1 MKNRPISRIGVL
13 SAALTFSLSLAL
25 NVQGEALSA
34 KVGSLKGGAFY
45 DNGSGAVALASGAE
59 LTAGSV
65 ITTSPDSEIVL
76 DLGASGALRVLGGST
91 LVIDRLNVEST
102 GAGAVV
108 DTQIDLRNGSIAGS
122 VPKFASA
129 LSKYEIKVPSGV
141 VSIDARDQASS
152 FFITAPED
160 INVVQGSS
168 VFVYN
173 RDGVVRSVRIAG
185 GNQFNASNNTAV
197 PIPSTVQIPT
207 LPTATPAP
215 TMVQVQPTT
224 TPFNFFISP
233 TKGE

>member
-1 MKNRPISRIGVL
+1 
-13 SAALTFSLSLAL
+13 
-25 NVQGEALSA
+25 
-34 KVGSLKGGAFY
+34 
-45 DNGSGAVALASGAE
+45 
-59 LTAGSV
+59 
-65 ITTSPDSEIVL
+65 
-76 DLGASGALRVLGGST
+76 
-91 LVIDRLNVEST
+91 
-102 GAGAVV
+102 
-108 DTQIDLRNGSIAGS
+108 

-197 PIPSTVQIPT
+197 PIPPTVQIPT
-207 LPTATPAP
+207 LPAATPAP